1 MKFCVSSFIFTF
13 AMTAIDCDS
22 VGGHFL
28 FDLAFVNTVTLFV
41 LKIIFS
47 VLKGSR
53 V

>member
-28 FDLAFVNTVTLFV
+28 FGLAFVNTAPLFALEV
-41 LKIIFS
+41 IF
-47 VLKGSR
+47 
-53 V
+53 